1 MATLLFDFDSTLVR
15 CESLEVLLAKHLRGQ
30 PDKMQAIEDLT
41 NQAMNGEM
49 PFAEALEQRLR
60 IAAPTQQDIRAFCQ
74 DPEYWLTEGMAECI
88 QSLYAQYDIWII
100 SGGIKEVILP
110 FADYL
115 HIPADHVHAAQLH
128 WDAKGNFAGINQDEP
143 FSHSKKRGAEQIA
156 PQWQQHPVI
165 MIGDGMSDYE
175 IFACGLAQHFIA
187 YTEHAARPAVDQ
199 VAIEKAPSPAILL
212 DVLQRLT

>member
-1 MATLLFDFDSTLVR
+1 MATLLFDFDSTLIR
-15 CESLEVLLAKHLRGQ
+15 CESLEVLLAKHLHGQ

-41 NQAMNGEM
+41 NRAMNGEM

-60 IAAPTQQDIRAFCQ
+60 IAAPTQQDIREFCHN
-74 DPEYWLTEGMAECI
+74 PEYWLTQSMAECI
-88 QSLYAQYDIWII
+88 QSLHAQHDIWII
-100 SGGIKEVILP
+100 SGGIKDVISP

-115 HIPADHVHAAQLH
+115 NIPADHVHAAQLH
-128 WDAKGNFAGINQDEP
+128 WDADGHFAGINHDEP
-143 FSHSKKRGAEQIA
+143 FSHSKKLGAEQIA
-156 PQWQQHPVI
+156 SHWQQQPVI

-187 YTEHAARPAVDQ
+187 YSEHAARPVVDR
-199 VAIEKAPSPAILL
+199 VATEKAHSPAKLL